1 MQTLAHDFTLLPLHD
16 DNGTALVQNS
26 VLLQSCI
33 SAAFVGEWMFRDRL
47 VATGPNL
54 FALRSGPISQ
64 GLMGKVEER
73 LVGKK
78 PSTLQIC
85 MQAIQGSWGT
95 SLMTLVTEELVAQGV
110 LEKAEDKR

>member
-1 MQTLAHDFTLLPLHD
+1 
-16 DNGTALVQNS
+16 
-26 VLLQSCI
+26 
-33 SAAFVGEWMFRDRL
+33 
-47 VATGPNL
+47 
-54 FALRSGPISQ
+54 
-64 GLMGKVEER
+64 MGKVEER